1 MTFGCPA
8 SPACGFAIVPPG
20 FRTEE
25 HRVSLSSFSKSGKSV
40 MGASF
45 NRISDADHIAEIGA
59 HGCFGCHCSGVV
71 IADVL
76 EGGLLRENGRW

>member
-1 MTFGCPA
+1 
-8 SPACGFAIVPPG
+8 
-20 FRTEE
+20 
-25 HRVSLSSFSKSGKSV
+25 

-45 NRISDADHIAEIGA
+45 NWISDADHIAEIGA